1 MITLLLLL
9 GALAL
14 LLLNVVL
21 LLCIKTM
28 RMRIHRELEEEKAA
42 LAYDIPPSLIGAP
55 HGNL

>member
-28 RMRIHRELEEEKAA
+28 RMRIHREIEEEKDA
-42 LAYDIPPSLIGAP
+42 LSYAIPPSLLGGQ
-55 HGNL
+55 HGSL

>member
-1 MITLLLLL
+1 MTVLLLL

-28 RMRIHRELEEEKAA
+28 RMRIHRECEEEKAS
-42 LAYDIPPSLIGAP
+42 LSYEIPPSLLGGQR
-55 HGNL
+55 GNL

>member
-28 RMRIHRELEEEKAA
+28 RMRIHREIEEEKDA
-42 LAYDIPPSLIGAP
+42 LSYEIPPSLLGGQ
-55 HGNL
+55 HGSL